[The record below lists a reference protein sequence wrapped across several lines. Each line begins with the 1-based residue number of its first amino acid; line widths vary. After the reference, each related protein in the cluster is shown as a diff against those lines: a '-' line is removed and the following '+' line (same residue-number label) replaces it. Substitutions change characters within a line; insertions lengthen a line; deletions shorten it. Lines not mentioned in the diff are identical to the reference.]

1 MKFSKI
7 FTFSMLLVAT
17 SVGCGSKEEQPTTTP
32 TPVTQG
38 TFGTPAN
45 FTVTAKD
52 QGAYIRFDR
61 NSAAGYKLYFG
72 TTSDLSG
79 LGNNYQASPMTVT
92 SNAINV
98 GNLTN
103 GTTYYFAVTAVDASG
118 TESPRSQTISI
129 VPAEPV
135 NP

>member
-7 FTFSMLLVAT
+7 FTLSMLFVVT
-17 SVGCGSKEEQPTTTP
+17 TTGCGSKEEPTTTP
-32 TPVTQG
+32 TPTPTQG

-45 FTVTAKD
+45 FTATAKD

-72 TTSDLSG
+72 TTTDLSG
-79 LGNNYQASPMTVT
+79 LGSTYQASPMTVT
-92 SNAINV
+92 SNSINV

-103 GTTYYFAVTAVDASG
+103 GTTYYFAVSAVDASG
-118 TESPRSQTISI
+118 TESPKSQTLSV

-135 NP
+135 TP